1 MVVEITILYKK
12 KTNIDVMRL
21 FKFDIKYVKLNFKVI
36 ASMVFSFDLK
46 LNLLCSY
53 NGSLFMKNR

>member
-1 MVVEITILYKK
+1 
-12 KTNIDVMRL
+12 MRL

-46 LNLLCSY
+46 FNLLCSY